1 MNSIEGLP
9 LAAPSPSGWVAA
21 ACSDLDAL
29 LVDHAYCELKAAS
42 TALSLVVRFA
52 ERPALTE
59 AMADLAREEMKHFDR
74 VHALIRGR
82 GKTLTRIQGDRYVKR
97 LRALC
102 DASLLDSLIQS
113 AFIEARSCERF
124 RLLAAAPVPPDLRDF
139 YAELARAEERHHEL
153 FLELAAAEVGPEP
166 VRARVAKLAPRE
178 AEIVASLPL
187 EPRIH

>member
-9 LAAPSPSGWVAA
+9 LAGASPPGWVEA

-74 VHALIRGR
+74 VHALVRGR

-97 LRALC
+97 LRGLG
-102 DASLLDSLIQS
+102 DASLLDSLVRS

-124 RLLAAAPVPPDLRDF
+124 RLLSEAPLPEDLRGF
-139 YAELARAEERHHEL
+139 YAELARAEDRHHEL
-153 FLELAAAEVGPEP
+153 FLELAAAEVGDER
-166 VRARVAKLAPRE
+166 VRSRVAELAPRE
-178 AEIVASLPL
+178 AEIVAALPL

>member
-1 MNSIEGLP
+1 MQGIEGLP
-9 LAAPSPSGWVAA
+9 LSSPSPSGWVEA
-21 ACSDLDAL
+21 ACADLDAL

-74 VHALIRGR
+74 VHALVRGR
-82 GKTLTRIQGDRYVKR
+82 RRTLTRIQGDRYVKR
-97 LRALC
+97 LRGLG
-102 DASLLDSLIQS
+102 DASLLDSLVRS

-124 RLLAAAPVPPDLRDF
+124 RLLAEAPLPEDLRGF
-139 YAELARAEERHHEL
+139 YAELARAEDRHHEL
-153 FLELAAAEVGPEP
+153 FLELAAAEVGEER
-166 VRARVAKLAPRE
+166 VRSRVAELAPRE

>member
-1 MNSIEGLP
+1 MNGIEGLP
-9 LAAPSPSGWVAA
+9 LVSASPAGWVAA
-21 ACSDLDAL
+21 ACSDIDAL

-59 AMADLAREEMKHFDR
+59 AMTDLAREEMKHFDR
-74 VHALIRGR
+74 VHAIIRGR
-82 GKTLTRIQGDRYVKR
+82 GRTLTRIQGDRYVKR
-97 LRALC
+97 LRALG
-102 DASLLDSLIQS
+102 DASILDSLIQS

-124 RLLAAAPVPPDLRDF
+124 RLLAEAPVPAELRDF
-139 YAELARAEERHHEL
+139 YSELARAEDRHHQL
-153 FLELAAAEVGPEP
+153 FLDLASAEAGEER
-166 VRARVAKLAPRE
+166 VRSRVAELAPRE